1 MTPLLLAVLLLSQRA
16 DTIRYAIILSGNRA
30 GSEVAIREPDG
41 TLHFFQEYNDRGRGP
56 KLESRFTLTA
66 DGMPRTV
73 SITGNDYLK
82 VPVEERFT
90 LRGDTAE
97 WSSSAERG
105 SRYLGGS
112 RARFMCRSTGPPA
125 RTSCSLR
132 PEQRQRTAR
141 FRSCLRAARESKNS
155 SSAR

>member
-1 MTPLLLAVLLLSQRA
+1 MTPLLLAVVLLSQRA

-82 VPVEERFT
+82 VPVDERFT
-90 LRGDTAE
+90 LRGDTAA

-105 SRYLGGS
+105 SRH
-112 RARFMCRSTGPPA
+112 
-125 RTSCSLR
+125 LR
-132 PEQRQRTAR
+132 HAQG
-141 FRSCLRAARESKNS
+141 
-155 SSAR
+155 